1 MEKFLDKKDLVS
13 FAVAVPEVKPLKSAF
28 LTTKVTEGKQGWD
41 EYIVK
46 KKYLPDG
53 KKHGKQYEKKKRDS
67 TVTGFSAS
75 FRNGVPHGKFWLKK
89 KTYSLSCVSGVFNQG
104 KLEFLEIQ
112 TKRMKTVKILYED
125 GVPGMC
131 YFGDSVPFRMYDR
144 EKNLFYTS
152 EGAEPL
158 SKLRGSSYWC
168 DEYVSFNAPIEAGE
182 CETRARR
189 EDIHELLLCLSKK
202 FSVVYGGLC
211 LVVPDKLSMFG
222 VVGKDKEGRKC
233 KILVP
238 FSADY
243 KFPTTP
249 YRFKRSRNWG
259 P

>member
-28 LTTKVTEGKQGWD
+28 LTTKVIEGKQGWD

-53 KKHGKQYEKKKRDS
+53 KKHGKQYEKKRRDS
-67 TVTGFSAS
+67 TVIGFSAS

-89 KTYSLSCVSGVFNQG
+89 KTCSLSCVSGVFKQG

-125 GVPGMC
+125 GVPGLC
-131 YFGDSVPFRMYDR
+131 YFGDSAPFRMYDR

-152 EGAEPL
+152 EGKKPL
-158 SKLRGSSYWC
+158 SKLRGSSQW
-168 DEYVSFNAPIEAGE
+168 DKYVSFNAPIEAGK
-182 CETRARR
+182 CETITRR
-189 EDIHELLLCLSKK
+189 EDIHDLLLRLTRK

-211 LVVPDKLSMFG
+211 LVIPKKHSMFG
-222 VVGKDKEGRKC
+222 VVGKDKQGRKC

-238 FSADY
+238 FSADH
-243 KFPTTP
+243 KFPKEP
-249 YRFKRSRNWG
+249 CHFKHSRNWG